1 MQLSKRKRK
10 NIPKDN
16 QHNLKRQGKH
26 QNKMWHGCWNYQTR
40 NLKQLWLIM
49 LKALMDREH
58 PRMHRQWKQKDESLK
73 KEPDR
78 NARDQK
84 YCHIN
89 EEYL

>member
-1 MQLSKRKRK
+1 
-10 NIPKDN
+10 
-16 QHNLKRQGKH
+16 
-26 QNKMWHGCWNYQTR
+26 
-40 NLKQLWLIM
+40 M